1 MGFNEIL
8 NKLKTV
14 PSYNKKGA
22 AYLAQLWDCSIS
34 DIIQARE
41 ELRKKG
47 IVEIDSLRN
56 RRIADHYTEENE
68 YNNDPVEAEIG
79 RIIDKNVM
87 SSGDEN
93 ITVVSSKPLSPSEI
107 DEYAQVD
114 NITSRV
120 ASYWLKSSTKNT
132 FTYAVQVKRSLK
144 NFYTMD
150 ELAKRLKELAP
161 EIEPVIFEQL
171 DNPNDNVGLL
181 CISDMHAGA
190 KNSELNIHG
199 ISYSEEDLDLRL
211 QLVAERVISSG
222 KTYQTLII
230 ANLGDSVDG
239 WDGFTTRKGHS
250 LGSMSNKDQFDI
262 YFRCMTKFYSTLFE
276 SGISDTFVVHN
287 CLDSNHE
294 GVDFGYI
301 CNKNVENVLSIKYPQ
316 VTFIQQHQFIGT
328 LEVGSHVIAFAH
340 GKDAKIMKYP
350 MKKVLDDRLDLW
362 ATQYFH
368 KAGYQDHFKTLI
380 KGDLHVFG
388 VEQGKFGNY
397 INVPSIYGTS
407 DYISLNYGVT
417 RPGAL
422 FLDINPEEDDITIK
436 PIWV

>member
-1 MGFNEIL
+1 MGLEEII
-8 NKLKTV
+8 NKLNAV

-22 AYLAQLWDCSIS
+22 AFLAKLWNCSIS
-34 DIIQARE
+34 DIMDARQK
-41 ELRKKG
+41 LKM
-47 IVEIDSLRN
+47 
-56 RRIADHYTEENE
+56 
-68 YNNDPVEAEIG
+68 G
-79 RIIDKNVM
+79 RIHKALGQEEFRDIEVDDNDEFNLGRIVDKNVM

-93 ITVVSSKPLSPSEI
+93 ITVVATKPLSPKEI

-120 ASYWLKSSTKNT
+120 ASYWLKSSTKNSY
-132 FTYAVQVKRSLK
+132 TYAVQVKRSIQ
-144 NFYTMD
+144 NFYSMD
-150 ELAKRLKELAP
+150 ELQERLAELAP
-161 EIEPVIFEQL
+161 DIEPVTLPQI
-171 DNPNDNVGLL
+171 NDPEEIVGLL

-199 ISYSEEDLDLRL
+199 ISYSEEDLDSRL
-211 QLVAERVISSG
+211 QTVARKLIQSG
-222 KTYQTLII
+222 RGYETLII

-250 LGSMSNKDQFDI
+250 LGSLSNKDQFDI
-262 YFRCMTKFYSTLFE
+262 YFRCMTKFYSTIFE
-276 SGISDTFVVHN
+276 SGVANKFVVYN

-294 GVDFGYI
+294 GIDFGYI

-316 VTFIQQHQFIGT
+316 VDFVQQQEFISYIEIENHA
-328 LEVGSHVIAFAH
+328 IAFAH
-340 GKDAKIMKYP
+340 GKDSKIMKYP

-362 ATQYFH
+362 ATQYFQVQGQSD
-368 KAGYQDHFKTLI
+368 KFKTLI

-407 DYISLNYGVT
+407 DYISMNYGVT

-422 FLDINPEEDDITIK
+422 MLEINPFEDDINIR
-436 PIWV
+436 PLWV